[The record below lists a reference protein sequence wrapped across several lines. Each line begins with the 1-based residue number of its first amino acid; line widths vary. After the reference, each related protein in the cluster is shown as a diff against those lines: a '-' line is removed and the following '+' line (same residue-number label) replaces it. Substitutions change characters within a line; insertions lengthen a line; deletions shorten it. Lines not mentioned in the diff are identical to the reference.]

1 MKSRKNRK
9 RMKSIA
15 IIVPVLI
22 AVAYV
27 TLAERKVLGS
37 MQLRKGPTAVGI
49 GGILQPIADG
59 VKLFTKET
67 VIPTHSNQIIYMI
80 APMLGLTMALL
91 S

>member
-1 MKSRKNRK
+1 
-9 RMKSIA
+9 MKSIA

-22 AVAYV
+22 AVAFV

-37 MQLRKGPTAVGI
+37 MQLRKGPNVVGV

-67 VIPTHSNQIIYMI
+67 IIPTQSNKVMYMI
-80 APMLGLTMALL
+80 APILGLTMALI